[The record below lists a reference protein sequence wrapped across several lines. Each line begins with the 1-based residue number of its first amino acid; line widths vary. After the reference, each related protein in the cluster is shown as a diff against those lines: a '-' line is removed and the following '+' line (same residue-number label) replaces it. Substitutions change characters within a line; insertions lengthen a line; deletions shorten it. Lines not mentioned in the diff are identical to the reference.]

1 MKLLTRLSM
10 VCLALLLMT
19 ATSEAQRGGGGMGGF
34 HGGGGFNGGGGF
46 HGGAPMFRG
55 NPGLNRGFR
64 PGFNPSFRPGFN
76 PGFGRFHSRPI
87 VIAPAFPYD
96 PYPYY
101 SYPYD
106 SYPYDSSQEYVN
118 PEPAPPSSDSTIND
132 LTNQVQQLNDQV
144 QQLQDQLAA
153 SRTPPPAPE
162 VRPSESTPTVLVFRN
177 GRRIET
183 QNYAIA
189 GQTLWVMNKSSSS
202 RFPLSDLDLAATRAE
217 NLKRGINFSAP

>member
-1 MKLLTRLSM
+1 
-10 VCLALLLMT
+10 
-19 ATSEAQRGGGGMGGF
+19 
-34 HGGGGFNGGGGF
+34 
-46 HGGAPMFRG
+46 MFGG
-55 NPGLNRGFR
+55 NPG
-64 PGFNPSFRPGFN
+64 FRPGFN
-76 PGFGRFHSRPI
+76 PGFGGFHRRPI

-106 SYPYDSSQEYVN
+106 SSQEYVN
-118 PEPAPPSSDSTIND
+118 PEPAPPSYTDSTVND

-162 VRPSESTPTVLVFRN
+162 VRPSESRPAVLVFRN

-189 GQTLWVMNKSSSS
+189 GQTLWVVNKNSSS
-202 RFPLSDLDLAATRAE
+202 RFALSDLDLAATRAE

>member
-19 ATSEAQRGGGGMGGF
+19 ATSEAQRGGGGM
-34 HGGGGFNGGGGF
+34 GGF

-101 SYPYD
+101 SYPYY

-153 SRTPPPAPE
+153 SRTAPPAPE

-189 GQTLWVMNKSSSS
+189 GQTLWVMNKNSSSK
-202 RFPLSDLDLAATRAE
+202 FPLSDLDLTATRAE